1 MHALITPL
9 RYPGGKGQLANYIK
23 LLITKN
29 NLADGCYA
37 EVYAGGAAVAMS
49 LLIDGYVSQVIIN
62 DVDLAIYA
70 FWSTVLNQP
79 EELSKLIT
87 DTPVDMRQWYRQK
100 AVQADVLNHS
110 PLELA
115 FSTFF
120 LNRTNRSGI
129 LRGGVIGGKNQTG
142 KWKLDARYNKINLVR
157 RIQQIARR
165 ADQISVV
172 NLDAAKFIRTV
183 IPKLP
188 RKTFVFM
195 DPPYYT
201 KGKDLYEHHYAHEDH
216 VRIAKV
222 VKAYVKRPWLIS
234 YDDTPQIQ
242 QLYRGFLQQSY
253 KLSYSAQ
260 DRYKGAEVLIYS
272 ERLFVPSVDSP
283 LHIPTR
289 TISAG

>member
-23 LLITKN
+23 LLIKKN
-29 NLADGCYA
+29 QLVGGCYA

-49 LLIDGYVSQVIIN
+49 LLVDGYVSQVVIN
-62 DVDLAIYA
+62 DINLAIYS
-70 FWSTVLNQP
+70 FWSTVLTQT

-87 DTPVDMRQWYRQK
+87 DTPIDMRQWHRQK
-100 AVQADVLNHS
+100 AVQDDVLNHT

-129 LRGGVIGGKNQTG
+129 LKAGVIGGKEQTG
-142 KWKLDARYNKINLVR
+142 KWKLDARFNKINLVN
-157 RIQQIARR
+157 RIQQIARF
-165 ADQISVV
+165 ADQITVF
-172 NLDAAKFIRTV
+172 NLDAAKFIRNM

-188 RKTFVFM
+188 RKTFVFL
-195 DPPYYT
+195 DPPYYV
-201 KGKDLYEHHYAHEDH
+201 KGKDLYEHHYAHKDH
-216 VRIAKV
+216 VRIANL

-234 YDDTPQIQ
+234 YDDAPEIRQLYTGFHQ
-242 QLYRGFLQQSY
+242 QLY

-260 DRYKGAEVLIYS
+260 DRYKGAEVLIHS
-272 ERLFVPSVDSP
+272 KRLTVPSVVSP
-283 LHIPTR
+283 LHVSAR
-289 TISAG
+289 MISAA